1 MISTVTI
8 IKRTEENDRRHAPT
22 PAPAAPEEEVPTTT
36 PPSTPAPRL
45 VARRS

>member
-22 PAPAAPEEEVPTTT
+22 PAAPEEEVPTTT